1 MPLVPGAM
9 GWSYGDPHMLEPKR
23 SMMTL
28 ISVMAT
34 GCSLSVDQNTE
45 TCAGRSKWLAPC
57 I

>member
-1 MPLVPGAM
+1 MPLVPGAV